1 MSRRTNIQEIAQVR
15 QMIAEEVDAKA
26 NIEQA
31 KALKQQTFWIK
42 WMTVGTFL
50 MALASFILAFLQ
62 ATS

>member
-42 WMTVGTFL
+42 WMTVLNGTSQLHISFL
-50 MALASFILAFLQ
+50 TSYFLIF
-62 ATS
+62 